1 MTETKPGYGLA
12 IGLMIAGVIV
22 ALVSVGLSA

>member
-1 MTETKPGYGLA
+1 MTETKDAYRWT
-12 IGLMIAGVIV
+12 IGLMIVGVIV